1 MNRHFNKGRD
11 YMINTNYS
19 MDLLSLLS
27 GSNISQTATSS
38 STNFNDI
45 LSSYLQQSSSSALN
59 VDELIAGLDTTS
71 STGVANLL
79 GTNSTYSYY
88 LNSLLSGSTGTGTEA
103 MQTYLAQ
110 SDNMN
115 DQTDI
120 MSMFGGQTTNA
131 SSSNTL
137 ANILMATYE
146 AKQMQTVQSAQ
157 TKYKEQIASLQQGE
171 QTSAVQD
178 RIAKL
183 NTNAAALESYVQ
195 NTLTN
200 STKLATS
207 SNFNGVFNSIA
218 ALQQDILAKY
228 EQAKQQTTDTNK
240 TSEV

>member
-1 MNRHFNKGRD
+1 
-11 YMINTNYS
+11 

-27 GSNISQTATSS
+27 GSNTSQTATSS

-45 LSSYLQQSSSSALN
+45 LSSYLQQSSSSLN

-88 LNSLLSGSTGTGTEA
+88 LNSMLSGSNGTGTEA

-110 SDNMN
+110 SDNAN
-115 DQTDI
+115 DKADI
-120 MSMFGGQTTNA
+120 TSMFGGQSNT

-137 ANILMATYE
+137 ANVLMATYE
-146 AKQMQTVQSAQ
+146 AKQMQTIQTAQ
-157 TKYKEQIASLQQGE
+157 NKYKEQIASLQQGE

-183 NTNAAALESYVQ
+183 NTNAATLENYVQ
-195 NTLTN
+195 NTLTSN
-200 STKLATS
+200 TKFTQS
-207 SNFNGVFNSIA
+207 SNFTGVFNSIS

-228 EQAKQQTTDTNK
+228 EKAQQQTTEADK
-240 TSEV
+240 V

>member
-1 MNRHFNKGRD
+1 
-11 YMINTNYS
+11 MINTNYS

-27 GSNISQTATSS
+27 GSNTSQTATSS

-88 LNSLLSGSTGTGTEA
+88 LNSMLSGSNGTGTEA

-110 SDNMN
+110 SDNAN
-115 DQTDI
+115 DKADI
-120 MSMFGGQTTNA
+120 TSMFGGQSNT

-137 ANILMATYE
+137 ANVLMATYE
-146 AKQMQTVQSAQ
+146 AKQMQTIQTAQ
-157 TKYKEQIASLQQGE
+157 NKYKEQIASLQQGE
-171 QTSAVQD
+171 QTSAVEE

-183 NTNAAALESYVQ
+183 NTNASALESYVQ

-200 STKLATS
+200 STKFAAS
-207 SNFNGVFNSIA
+207 SNFTGVFNSIA

-228 EQAKQQTTDTNK
+228 EQAKQQTTETDK
-240 TSEV
+240 V